1 VPSRAKSSAAIRRF
15 GAEMFRIERSGLSDI
30 ARLRDFDPMAQQDE
44 DRRGQLASW
53 AARGQVQIAFTDS
66 GVVGFAVLTEGFFH
80 QPFIEFV
87 MVAEANRRRGYGRA
101 LVDHCVSLSPAA
113 KVWTSTNESNGAMQA
128 LLAKAGFILSG
139 RVDNLDPGDPE
150 LIFVHLPRV
159 TPVEC
164 AAR

>member
-1 VPSRAKSSAAIRRF
+1 MVNWLRGRPGGRCKSPSPTAVSW
-15 GAEMFRIERSGLSDI
+15 GLQCS
-30 ARLRDFDPMAQQDE
+30 
-44 DRRGQLASW
+44 
-53 AARGQVQIAFTDS
+53 
-66 GVVGFAVLTEGFFH
+66 LTGFFH